1 MRSLIVIVLI
11 LFGLG
16 IFISAYTIDETE
28 QGIILEFGRP
38 VGSSI
43 TQPGLHFKFPWRQ
56 LVKLEKRIL
65 EYDVEAREILSLDKR
80 RIVVDNYARWKISDP
95 LQFYKSVRT
104 INGGLNRIDPIIYSE
119 LRVELGKHNLT
130 EIVDNRREAIM
141 EIVTNEAKIKLKEY
155 GIDLVDVRI
164 KRADLSVENEKAVY
178 DRMIAERERQA
189 KQFRS
194 EGEEEALKIRAETDK
209 DKAIILANAFK
220 ISQEISGEG
229 DAKALEIYASGY
241 KSDPEF
247 YNFTRTL
254 DSYKKIIDNESKL
267 ILTTDSDFLKL
278 LKEK

>member
-1 MRSLIVIVLI
+1 
-11 LFGLG
+11 
-16 IFISAYTIDETE
+16 
-28 QGIILEFGRP
+28 
-38 VGSSI
+38 
-43 TQPGLHFKFPWRQ
+43 
-56 LVKLEKRIL
+56 
-65 EYDVEAREILSLDKR
+65 
-80 RIVVDNYARWKISDP
+80 
-95 LQFYKSVRT
+95 
-104 INGGLNRIDPIIYSE
+104 
-119 LRVELGKHNLT
+119 
-130 EIVDNRREAIM
+130 M
-141 EIVTNEAKIKLKEY
+141 EIVTNEARKKLNEY

>member
-11 LFGLG
+11 LFGIG

-130 EIVDNRREAIM
+130 EIVDNRRESIM

>member
-11 LFGLG
+11 LFGIG

-43 TQPGLHFKFPWRQ
+43 TEPGLHFKFPWRQ

-141 EIVTNEAKIKLKEY
+141 EIVTNEARNKLNEY

>member
-38 VGSSI
+38 VGGSI
-43 TQPGLHFKFPWRQ
+43 TNPGLHFKFPWRQ

-141 EIVTNEAKIKLKEY
+141 EIVTNEARQKLKEY

-164 KRADLSVENEKAVY
+164 KRADLSIENEKAVY

-254 DSYKKIIDNESKL
+254 ESYKKIIDNESKL
-267 ILTTDSDFLKL
+267 ILTTDSEFLKL
-278 LKEK
+278 LKDK

>member
-141 EIVTNEAKIKLKEY
+141 EIVTNEARQKLKEY

-164 KRADLSVENEKAVY
+164 KRADLSIENEKAVY

>member
-11 LFGLG
+11 LFGIG

-141 EIVTNEAKIKLKEY
+141 EIVTNEARKKLNEY

-254 DSYKKIIDNESKL
+254 DSYKKIIDNQSKL

>member
-11 LFGLG
+11 LFGIG

-141 EIVTNEAKIKLKEY
+141 EIVTNEARKKLKEY

>member
-11 LFGLG
+11 LFGIG

-43 TQPGLHFKFPWRQ
+43 TEPGLHFKFPWRQ

-141 EIVTNEAKIKLKEY
+141 EIVTNEARNKLNEY

-254 DSYKKIIDNESKL
+254 DSYKKIIDNQSKL

>member
-11 LFGLG
+11 LFGIG

-43 TQPGLHFKFPWRQ
+43 TEPGLHFKFPWRQ

-141 EIVTNEAKIKLKEY
+141 EIVTNEARNKLNEY

-254 DSYKKIIDNESKL
+254 ESYKKIIDTDSKL

-278 LKEK
+278 LKQK

>member
-1 MRSLIVIVLI
+1 MRSLIVIILI
-11 LFGLG
+11 LFGIG

-43 TQPGLHFKFPWRQ
+43 TEPGLHFKCPWRQ

-141 EIVTNEAKIKLKEY
+141 EIVTNEARNKLNEY

-229 DAKALEIYASGY
+229 DARALEIYASGY

>member
-11 LFGLG
+11 LFGIG

-43 TQPGLHFKFPWRQ
+43 TEPGLHFKFPWRQ

-141 EIVTNEAKIKLKEY
+141 EIVTNEARKKLSEY

-229 DAKALEIYASGY
+229 DARALEIYASGY

>member
-11 LFGLG
+11 LFGIG

-80 RIVVDNYARWKISDP
+80 RIVVDNYARWKIADP

-141 EIVTNEAKIKLKEY
+141 EIVTNEARKKLKEY

>member
-43 TQPGLHFKFPWRQ
+43 TEPGLHFKFPWRQ

-141 EIVTNEAKIKLKEY
+141 EIVTNEARQKLKEY

-164 KRADLSVENEKAVY
+164 KRADLSIENEKAVY